1 MSLLQLTSVS
11 VLLAIQDYNL
21 ARISKP
27 VLQHELDLSH
37 QYLKEAITILELE
50 PENSTEAKWMLMAE
64 KEKRRLEEVKEQL
77 LEMEKGEEFVDNMEI
92 DPSHQKR
99 VKEIESVT
107 ETSDKFHDSDESEN
121 DED

>member
-27 VLQHELDLSH
+27 VLQHELDLSQ

-92 DPSHQKR
+92 DPNHQKR